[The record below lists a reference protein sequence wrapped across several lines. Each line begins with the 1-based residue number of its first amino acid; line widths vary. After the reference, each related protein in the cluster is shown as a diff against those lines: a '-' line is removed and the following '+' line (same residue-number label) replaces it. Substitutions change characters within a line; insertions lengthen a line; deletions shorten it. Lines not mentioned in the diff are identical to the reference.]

1 MSNSFHLVLDTPGAN
16 VLAGVAPGGSLG
28 HPKDTP
34 AGGAEFSRSMEPFI
48 ALRSR
53 GIINPWAC
61 IMAARSFDSNC
72 WTKLRNWPTRKEEHT
87 ENTLF

>member
-16 VLAGVAPGGSLG
+16 VLAGVAPAGLLG

-34 AGGAEFSRSMEPFI
+34 AGGAEFSRSMETFI

-53 GIINPWAC
+53 GIINPWVC

-72 WTKLRNWPTRKEEHT
+72 WTQVKKLANQKRRTH
-87 ENTLF
+87 